1 MHETNADWIDT
12 LTADQRRNACHH
24 LRDLIDLE
32 IGFPMNVLSVL
43 GTLPAH
49 EFHPVVTI
57 FERMNAERLALAR
70 CRER

>member
-12 LTADQRRNACHH
+12 LIAEQRRNASCH
-24 LRDLIDLE
+24 LRNLIELE
-32 IGFPMNVLSVL
+32 IGFPMNTLSVL
-43 GTLPAH
+43 CTLPAH
-49 EFHPVVTI
+49 EFRTVVTV